1 MMVSINILLLSRKIH
16 LIELK
21 IIRIRTNVPLRNSS

>member
-1 MMVSINILLLSRKIH
+1 MVSINILLLSREIH

-21 IIRIRTNVPLRNSS
+21 IMRIRTNVPLRNSP

>member
-1 MMVSINILLLSRKIH
+1 MMFSINILRLSRKMH

-21 IIRIRTNVPLRNSS
+21 IMRIRTNVPLRNSP